1 MKQFAYSL
9 SDLTFKHGSIEDHS
23 PIGSQLLRSLG
34 YSSNDNVLLY
44 QVLNQSGMEEISPEE
59 SIDFEKGDK
68 FFILEGDRSFKLKI
82 DGFNYEWPEN
92 NITLK
97 HLKVLTGLKNK
108 SFFLSKSE
116 EADLMISE
124 QTVINLSEAG
134 IEDIYT
140 QLPKQTYELNVQGT
154 IIKVDKSQIIV
165 SEALSLAGI
174 QDAENYQIILKIQG
188 EPKQE
193 VTSNSVIDL
202 AKPGIEK
209 LRLIPREVNNGDAV
223 VNSFQILPK
232 DNEYLNQ
239 VFGNFRTIVEQN
251 RRWLIVD
258 NYQLPEGYSHQVI
271 SIAIEIP
278 IAYPQAEIDMFYTY
292 PRIQLSTGAIPSCT
306 EVDQSIEGKLYQ
318 RLSRHRSPLS
328 AWNPA
333 CDNVITHFALIEESL
348 LREVQP

>member
-9 SDLTFKHGSIEDHS
+9 SDLNFKHESIEDNS

-34 YSSNDNVLLY
+34 YSPKENVLLY
-44 QVLNQSGMEEISPEE
+44 QVLNKSGMEEISPEE
-59 SIDFEKGDK
+59 SIDFDKGDK
-68 FFILEGDRSFKLKI
+68 FFILEGDRSFKFKV
-82 DGFNYEWPEN
+82 DGFSYEWSES

-97 HLKVLTGLKNK
+97 HLQAITGLKNI

-124 QTVINLSEAG
+124 QFVINLSETG

-140 QLPKQTYELNVQGT
+140 RLQKQIYELNVQGT
-154 IIKVDKSQIIV
+154 IIKLDKSQIIV
-165 SEALSLAGI
+165 SEALFLAGI

-209 LRLIPREVNNGDAV
+209 LRLIPREVNNGDAGL
-223 VNSFQILPK
+223 NSFQIFPK
-232 DNEYLNQ
+232 DTEYLNH
-239 VFGNFRTIVEQN
+239 VFGNFRTIIEQN

-258 NYQLPEGYSHQVI
+258 NYQLPEGYNHQVI
-271 SIAIEIP
+271 SIALEIP
-278 IAYPQAEIDMFYTY
+278 TAYPQAEIDMFYTY

-306 EVDQSIEGKLYQ
+306 EVDQPIEGKPYQ
-318 RLSRHRSPLS
+318 RWSRHRSYLS